1 MKVQLP
7 ASLISGELA
16 SLWPVEKNSSLE
28 DRTSSILLSAIS
40 VIPPFR
46 KVIFDTLL

>member
-1 MKVQLP
+1 MKEQLP

-16 SLWPVEKNSSLE
+16 CGQLKKDSSLE
-28 DRTSSILLSAIS
+28 DRTRSILLSTIS

-46 KVIFDTLL
+46 KVIFVTVL